1 MKKTL
6 MATLALVMAV
16 SCLTGCIRATGQ
28 SIPEETNRR
37 EETKAY
43 PIDPMDTAA
52 PLELGQQEY
61 TNVPGA
67 PTQNAVSDYTLSY
80 FPDTQ
85 EEITHTMTVLEPDT
99 LIVTALK
106 DIYDFARETDKM
118 PVRYFPE
125 DVQQAVEKILGGAS
139 ADILHMSE
147 FFGIQPEFALE
158 DGETALG
165 QLELEEEYTPGQLVV
180 VMFGDTTGV
189 DTENLTREALEAI
202 QWTPLKAQV
211 KEVGQIT
218 FDIPPQLLE
227 EIHQEESLF
236 LVLTIRK
243 GTPGEED
250 QQITD
255 EPASAFIPSKDAGD
269 LTQEQEEITSAD
281 GSVLPDSFRIFVREH
296 TDTTRQ
302 ELNRLQT
309 QMTQENKPI
318 AACFDEALQNQMSL
332 LLETDDT
339 DSLIC
344 YNANFL
350 GAENYEDTYGDVIAG
365 FRFATVYPDGTRL
378 VCLLGT
384 LKEEETG
391 ESPFDWAALRGEVK
405 DGYVYITF
413 PQQLIPV
420 MEEKGALALILSEPI
435 TGEEN

>member
-1 MKKTL
+1 MKKIL

-28 SIPEETNRR
+28 SIPEGTDRR
-37 EETKAY
+37 EETNAY
-43 PIDPMDTAA
+43 PTSPMDTAA

-67 PTQNAVSDYTLSY
+67 PTQNAVSDYTVSY

-106 DIYDFARETDKM
+106 DIYDFVRETDKM

-125 DVQQAVEKILGGAS
+125 DVQQAVEEILGGAS

-147 FFGIQPEFALE
+147 FFGIRPEFALE

-165 QLELEEEYTPGQLVV
+165 QLTLEEEYTPGQLVV
-180 VMFGDTTGV
+180 VMFGDTT
-189 DTENLTREALEAI
+189 DMNSEDPKEIR
-202 QWTPLKAQV
+202 WTPLKAQV
-211 KEVGQIT
+211 KAVGQIT

-281 GSVLPDSFRIFVREH
+281 GSVLPDSFRIFIREH

-302 ELNRLQT
+302 ELNRLQA
-309 QMTQENKPI
+309 QMTQEKKPI
-318 AACFDEALQNQMSL
+318 AACFEESLQNQMSL
-332 LLETDDT
+332 LLERDST

-365 FRFATVYPDGTRL
+365 FRFATHYPDGTRL

-384 LKEEETG
+384 LKAEETG

-435 TGEEN
+435 TGEENQTE